1 MMDDAMLDELALS
14 YAKAAPFIEE
24 GKQRLHMQL
33 DAAFCKLAE
42 GLALER
48 PEWALAPEDN
58 GHRFSYA
65 PQETGRQVF
74 SVRWNWDDSLG
85 KAYLR
90 GAFDEGAIG
99 WIADLLDAN
108 DEEVGQD
115 LVSFG
120 SELSEELAI
129 LGANAQLDLN
139 TKLRSMVRSVEQ
151 DWRTTLEG
159 SQLLGELQTRPKLP
173 ALFYGRDPWGKGDWA
188 VFRNVLAR
196 AVARREMVLD
206 VKFVNDAVSL
216 DSVSEWL
223 SDSPPAFVV
232 FEGAKEPPAW
242 AHKDASDATADKLHE
257 TVKNGALA
265 VVIGDWIDVDAWNA
279 DDAVW
284 GLLPVTIAGR
294 SHKDEPWE
302 GAFHLADATAPTET
316 DWPLDFSRATDVKI
330 GGATRSTVK
339 NGAEALATVD
349 SGRGS
354 AFPLIALRRS
364 DEGNCL
370 WLATST
376 GGWGAKLNTDCEPW
390 MKFVEAVV
398 DFAIRTRE

>member
-90 GAFDEGAIG
+90 GAFDDDATG

-129 LGANAQLDLN
+129 QGANAQLDLN

-173 ALFYGRDPWGKGDWA
+173 ALFYGRDPWGASLSAG
-188 VFRNVLAR
+188 FRNVLAR
-196 AVARREMVLD
+196 AAARRDMVLD
-206 VKFVNDAVSL
+206 LKFVNKADSL

-223 SDSPPAFVV
+223 SNSPPELVV
-232 FEGAKEPPAW
+232 SEGAKVPPAW
-242 AHKDASDATADKLHE
+242 ASKEASGATAEKLHE
-257 TVKNGALA
+257 QVKGGALA
-265 VVIGDWIDVDAWNA
+265 VVIGDWLDEDAWNA

-284 GLLPVTIAGR
+284 GLLPVKVAGG
-294 SHKDEPWE
+294 KQ
-302 GAFHLADATAPTET
+302 GTFCLADAKAPNET
-316 DWPLDFSRATDVKI
+316 DWPVDFSEATDVTI
-330 GGATRSTVK
+330 GGATRSAIRD
-339 NGAEALATVD
+339 GAKALAMVD
-349 SGRGS
+349 NGSGS
-354 AFPLIALRRS
+354 VFPLIALRRS
-364 DEGNCL
+364 DEGSCL
-370 WLATST
+370 WLATGT
-376 GGWGAKLNTDCEPW
+376 GGWGSRLNPDCEPW
-390 MKFVEAVV
+390 VDFVEDVV
-398 DFAIRTRE
+398 DFATSTTE